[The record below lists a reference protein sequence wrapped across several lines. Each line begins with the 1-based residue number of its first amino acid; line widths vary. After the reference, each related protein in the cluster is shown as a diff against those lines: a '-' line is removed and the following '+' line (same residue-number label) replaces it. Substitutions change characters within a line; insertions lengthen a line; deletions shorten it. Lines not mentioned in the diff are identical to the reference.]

1 METIIKACLKSRITG
16 TTAMNEYS
24 SRSHCILIVTLIK
37 KNIKLGTK
45 NKG

>member
-24 SRSHCILIVTLIK
+24 SRSHCILIVNINK
-37 KNIKLGTK
+37 KKYKIR
-45 NKG
+45 NKK